1 MLGPEIFPN
10 VVHSYKLLHSILN
23 KSYNYKNFENIKLIN
38 ILLKADPKVLKWD
51 NVSKL
56 NAVSILSSKIN
67 VIVNRK
73 TSIITLRVT
82 TDDPSLSMKIAQNII
97 DELGITLKN
106 YEIEQLN
113 EKLGYI
119 TLRMNEVNKELIIV
133 EEKLKTFRETNR
145 RLASSPQLNLEEDR
159 LLREV
164 SVQEQ
169 IFTTLKTELELT
181 QVDLI
186 SRSNLI
192 ITIDQPRMPL
202 HLANSSSE
210 KIFILSL
217 FIGLGISI
225 LFALSPDWYENN
237 IKIA

>member
-1 MLGPEIFPN
+1 M
-10 VVHSYKLLHSILN
+10 
-23 KSYNYKNFENIKLIN
+23 
-38 ILLKADPKVLKWD
+38 
-51 NVSKL
+51 
-56 NAVSILSSKIN
+56 
-67 VIVNRK
+67 
-73 TSIITLRVT
+73 
-82 TDDPSLSMKIAQNII
+82 
-97 DELGITLKN
+97 KN

-119 TLRMNEVNKELIIV
+119 TLRMNEVNKELIIA

-145 RLASSPQLNLEEDR
+145 RLTSSPQLNLEEER

-169 IFTTLKTELELT
+169 IFTTPKTELELT
-181 QVDLI
+181 QVDLTA
-186 SRSNLI
+186 RSNLI

-202 HLANSSSE
+202 QLANSSST

-225 LFALSPDWYENN
+225 LFALAPDWYENN
-237 IKIA
+237 IKIT